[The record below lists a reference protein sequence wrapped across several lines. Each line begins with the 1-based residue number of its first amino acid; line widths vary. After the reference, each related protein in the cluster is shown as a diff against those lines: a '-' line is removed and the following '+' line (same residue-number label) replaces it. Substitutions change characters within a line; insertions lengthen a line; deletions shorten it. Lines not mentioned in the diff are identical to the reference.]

1 MEGFRIWAESHFIS
15 VRRAPLASH
24 GYGLPKVAL
33 PYLGE
38 EERDVPCPAD
48 GSPDGLGRGKA
59 NRAAYVEREALI
71 AWNMQGV

>member
-1 MEGFRIWAESHFIS
+1 ME
-15 VRRAPLASH
+15 
-24 GYGLPKVAL
+24 GLPKVAL

-71 AWNMQGV
+71 ARNMQGV